1 MDTAD
6 AKSNVKLPN
15 KMSATTTVIPGEK
28 GKYPFNRYV
37 ENRRVEMSVMDTLTI
52 RVQREKAVQV
62 AKNLLTMNLNFQDI
76 AQVAELSVEEVERIA
91 EGEDIM
97 ENYIWKAIKYVIIF
111 IKKR

>member
-1 MDTAD
+1 M
-6 AKSNVKLPN
+6 P
-15 KMSATTTVIPGEK
+15 EK
-28 GKYPFNRYV
+28 EKYPFNRHI

-97 ENYIWKAIKYVIIF
+97 ENYI
-111 IKKR
+111 

>member
-1 MDTAD
+1 M
-6 AKSNVKLPN
+6 P
-15 KMSATTTVIPGEK
+15 EK
-28 GKYPFNRYV
+28 EKYPFNRHI

-97 ENYIWKAIKYVIIF
+97 ENYIWKSIEFQAFKA
-111 IKKR
+111 KKWRN